1 MACPESAPVSSQNQS
16 ILPAPPWPCPHLD
29 FISTGTIVSGYYS
42 HDNMFSLMLILVTIT
57 IITNATVI
65 APSDLYQA
73 EVEAVSLIL
82 FHVTFSSVLRGKY

>member
-1 MACPESAPVSSQNQS
+1 
-16 ILPAPPWPCPHLD
+16 
-29 FISTGTIVSGYYS
+29 
-42 HDNMFSLMLILVTIT
+42 MLILVTIT